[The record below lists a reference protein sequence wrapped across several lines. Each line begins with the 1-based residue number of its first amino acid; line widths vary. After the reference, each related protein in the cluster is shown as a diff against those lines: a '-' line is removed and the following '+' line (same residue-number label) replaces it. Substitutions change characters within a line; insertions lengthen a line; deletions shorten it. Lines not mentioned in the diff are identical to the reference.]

1 MSKKS
6 YEPDGTDFRNIS
18 VPEIKIDPNDPNSYS
33 ARVATERETRNKL
46 LSWSRQLG
54 YEKDMLILFAKF
66 DKMIKN
72 CPNEAERKDMA
83 KLGWHETLKLMGS
96 YGTFIVDGQVVYSK
110 EDDQRYSL
118 LLNKEDNSGI
128 KS

>member
-1 MSKKS
+1 MFKL
-6 YEPDGTDFRNIS
+6 DQNDDFNN
-18 VPEIKIDPNDPNSYS
+18 PEKW
-33 ARVATERETRNKL
+33 RVATERETRKKL

-54 YEKDMLILFAKF
+54 YEKDMLLLFAKF
-66 DKMIKN
+66 DKLLKG
-72 CPNEAERKDMA
+72 CPNEGERQDMA
-83 KLGWHETLKLMGS
+83 KLGWSEVLKLMGS
-96 YGTFIVDGQVVYSK
+96 YGTFLVDGKVVYSK